1 MIDIFSKRLHVE
13 LWLEAPYEFVRDVA
27 EMEAGVTAGRRHS
40 VNRIA
45 ALHADDE
52 SVGHLSIDSIARS
65 DCMRQQRRAQ
75 PEAAR
80 NLV

>member
-1 MIDIFSKRLHVE
+1 VIDIFSKRLHVE

-45 ALHADDE
+45 ALKAFIQTMNQ
-52 SVGHLSIDSIARS
+52 LAFID
-65 DCMRQQRRAQ
+65 
-75 PEAAR
+75 
-80 NLV
+80 